1 MIKNVLRAVSA
12 LALTVVPLAV
22 PAAAVPTTAQ
32 QARQHPVFART
43 AEAGRAAPSSASQA
57 PLFEALSWID
67 EAEEGSRE
75 GYSREQFKHWNKG
88 LNPTDGC
95 DTRKE
100 VILSEALE
108 APEIGPKCA
117 LSGGRWFSQ
126 YDQKWV
132 TSYRDL
138 DVDHMV
144 PLAEAWDSGAAT
156 WTAARREA
164 YANDQ
169 GAPNSLI
176 AVSGSSNR
184 SKADKDP
191 ADWMPVPVDRCTYTA
206 DWVADKL
213 RWRLSAD
220 PAEIQAL
227 DRLAEQCPTTTVTYQ
242 QAP

>member
-1 MIKNVLRAVSA
+1 MIKKLMGVLPAVVLVA
-12 LALTVVPLAV
+12 VPLSG
-22 PAAAVPTTAQ
+22 PAAAAPADLTPA
-32 QARQHPVFART
+32 
-43 AEAGRAAPSSASQA
+43 AGRVAVTQPLAAPPAASDV
-57 PLFEALSWID
+57 PLFQALAWLEEAS
-67 EAEEGSRE
+67 EGPRA

-108 APEIGPKCA
+108 RPAIGAKCA
-117 LSGGRWFSQ
+117 LTGGRWFSE
-126 YDQKWV
+126 YDQVWV
-132 TSYRDL
+132 TSASAL

-144 PLAEAWDSGAAT
+144 PLAEAWDSGAAS

-169 GAPNSLI
+169 GATDSLI

-191 ADWMPVPVDRCTYTA
+191 ADWLPVPA
-206 DWVADKL
+206 DHCKYGGDWIKDKL
-213 RWRLSAD
+213 RWGLTAD
-220 PAEIQAL
+220 PAEISAL
-227 DRLAEQCPTTTVTYQ
+227 TNLAEGCPETRISYE
-242 QAP
+242 QAA